1 MLCYNPRQL
10 QTVLASFS
18 LSGRDPELII
28 VRPGSLFNSSGPIK
42 KKDFD
47 VGLNNNRVP
56 RETFHNSGAFPFF
69 NKGELDPGGL
79 RIPALILVYGG
90 TTHSIRCGV

>member
-1 MLCYNPRQL
+1 MEAESVTRAVLQSQAITRQL

-18 LSGRDPELII
+18 LSGRDPEFRI

-56 RETFHNSGAFPFF
+56 GETFHNSGAFLFF
-69 NKGELDPGGL
+69 NKGELDPGGF
-79 RIPALILVYGG
+79 RITGSGRV
-90 TTHSIRCGV
+90 